1 LKDGG
6 EDLKKVEFVVEYLQD
21 HPSLERLAGML
32 NRTLVGTDNPVDS
45 VQWEL
50 SREDGFIR
58 CQFPLGPG
66 PQDKKIYCDRVGRV
80 LAEYTLSDQEPSLL
94 RSLFQ
99 ARFDLK
105 DDVETDTLIAE
116 TVSLLDGEP
125 DVGETWMGRGRERRL
140 QKLASLFSVYLEDH
154 ERLHLDGFL
163 RFRLSDYRAEV
174 LEAAETAIEERM
186 MERQYQ
192 EFMTLLKSMVE
203 WQETRT
209 SAVHVLHSGG
219 HAFRLLDE
227 EMRPLEPTPMEAD
240 ESQRKEDHKVQEEQ
254 EEESRV
260 VSRLLAASPR
270 QLYIHTPEPDSQ
282 VIRTI
287 IGIFGDRA
295 ALYPDLPTH

>member
-1 LKDGG
+1 M
-6 EDLKKVEFVVEYLQD
+6 KKAQFVVEYGND

-32 NRTLVGTDNPVDS
+32 NRTLVGTENPVGS
-45 VQWEL
+45 VEWEL
-50 SREDGFIR
+50 CREDGYIR

-66 PQDKKIYCDRVGRV
+66 PQDKKKYCDRVGRV
-80 LAEYTLSDQEPSLL
+80 LAEYMLSDQEPSLL
-94 RSLFQ
+94 RSLYQ
-99 ARFDLK
+99 TRLGLK
-105 DDVETDTLIAE
+105 DEVETDLLIAE
-116 TVSLLDGEP
+116 AVSLLDGEP
-125 DVGETWMGRGRERRL
+125 EIGEVWMGRGRERRL
-140 QKLASLFSVYLEDH
+140 QKLASRFSLYLEDH

-174 LEAAETAIEERM
+174 QEAAETAIEERL

-209 SAVHVLHSGG
+209 STVHVLHSGG

-227 EMRPLEPTPMEAD
+227 EMRPLEQENPDLNGSEKRGHL
-240 ESQRKEDHKVQEEQ
+240 EVREEEQ

-270 QLYIHTPEPDSQ
+270 QLYIHTKEPESQ

-295 ALYPDLPTH
+295 AFYPDLPAH

>member
-1 LKDGG
+1 M
-6 EDLKKVEFVVEYLQD
+6 KKVQFVVEYLQD

-32 NRTLVGTDNPVDS
+32 NRTLVGTENPVDS

-94 RSLFQ
+94 RNLFQ
-99 ARFDLK
+99 IRFGLK
-105 DDVETDTLIAE
+105 DAVETDALIAE
-116 TVSLLDGEP
+116 AVSLLDGEP
-125 DVGETWMGRGRERRL
+125 EMGESWMGRGRERRL
-140 QKLASLFSVYLEDH
+140 QKLASRFSLYLEDH
-154 ERLHLDGFL
+154 EHLHLDGFL

-174 LEAAETAIEERM
+174 QEAAETAIEERL

-227 EMRPLEPTPMEAD
+227 EMRPLEQDFMDTD
-240 ESQRKEDHKVQEEQ
+240 DTDDKEVFKAEEEQ

-270 QLYIHTPEPDSQ
+270 QLYIHTPEPESQ

-295 ALYPDLPTH
+295 ELYPDLPAH

>member
-1 LKDGG
+1 LEHGG
-6 EDLKKVEFVVEYLQD
+6 EDLKKVEFVVEYEQD

-32 NRTLVGTDNPVDS
+32 NRTLVGTENPVDS
-45 VQWEL
+45 VQWVL

-66 PQDKKIYCDRVGRV
+66 PLDKKNYCDRVGRV
-80 LAEYTLSDQEPSLL
+80 LAEYTLSDQEPLLL
-94 RSLFQ
+94 RNLFQ
-99 ARFDLK
+99 NRFGLK
-105 DDVETDTLIAE
+105 DAVETDALIAE
-116 TVSLLDGEP
+116 AVSLLDGEP
-125 DVGETWMGRGRERRL
+125 EIGETWMGRGRERRL
-140 QKLASLFSVYLEDH
+140 LKLTTRYSHYLEDH

-163 RFRLSDYRAEV
+163 RFRLSDYRIEV
-174 LEAAETAIEERM
+174 QEAAETAIEERL

-227 EMRPLEPTPMEAD
+227 EMRPLDQNQIDIDGFEKKELAD
-240 ESQRKEDHKVQEEQ
+240 VQEEQ
-254 EEESRV
+254 EEESQV

-270 QLYIHTPEPDSQ
+270 QLFIHTPEPESQ

-295 ALYPDLPTH
+295 ALYPDLPIN

>member
-1 LKDGG
+1 M
-6 EDLKKVEFVVEYLQD
+6 KKMEFVVESMQD
-21 HPSLERLAGML
+21 HPSLVRLAGML
-32 NRTLVGTDNPVDS
+32 NRTLVGTENPVDS

-94 RSLFQ
+94 RHLFQ
-99 ARFDLK
+99 IRYGLK
-105 DDVETDTLIAE
+105 DAVETDSLIAE
-116 TVSLLDGEP
+116 AVCLLDGEP
-125 DVGETWMGRGRERRL
+125 EVGESWMGRGRERRL
-140 QKLASLFSVYLEDH
+140 QKLSSRFSLYLEDH
-154 ERLHLDGFL
+154 ERLHLDGFF
-163 RFRLSDYRAEV
+163 RFRLNDYRFEV
-174 LEAAETAIEERM
+174 QEAAEAAIEERL
-186 MERQYQ
+186 MEKQYQ

-227 EMRPLEPTPMEAD
+227 EMRPLEQEEIVELESMETD
-240 ESQRKEDHKVQEEQ
+240 GTQVILEEQ
-254 EEESRV
+254 EECRV

-270 QLYIHTPEPDSQ
+270 QLFIHTSEPESQ

-295 ALYPDLPTH
+295 ALYPAIPTH

>member
-1 LKDGG
+1 MNRM
-6 EDLKKVEFVVEYLQD
+6 EVVVEYGND
-21 HPSLERLAGML
+21 HSSLERLAGML
-32 NRTLVGTDNPVDS
+32 NRTFVGTDNPVDS

-50 SREDGFIR
+50 SREDGVIR

-66 PQDKKIYCDRVGRV
+66 PEDKKNYCDRVGRA

-94 RSLFQ
+94 RALFQ
-99 ARFDLK
+99 NRFGLK
-105 DDVETDTLIAE
+105 DEFETDALIAE
-116 TVSLLDGEP
+116 AVSLLDGEP
-125 DVGETWMGRGRERRL
+125 DIEESWMGRGRERRL
-140 QKLASLFSVYLEDH
+140 QKLTTRFSHYLEDH
-154 ERLHLDGFL
+154 ERLHLDGFM
-163 RFRLSDYRAEV
+163 RFRLGDYRAEV
-174 LEAAETAIEERM
+174 QEAAETAIEERL

-227 EMRPLEPTPMEAD
+227 EMRPLDQDAHEIENGLPD
-240 ESQRKEDHKVQEEQ
+240 VQEEQ

-270 QLYIHTPEPDSQ
+270 QLYIHTPEPESQ

-295 ALYPDLPTH
+295 ALYPDLPAH

>member
-1 LKDGG
+1 
-6 EDLKKVEFVVEYLQD
+6 
-21 HPSLERLAGML
+21 
-32 NRTLVGTDNPVDS
+32 
-45 VQWEL
+45 
-50 SREDGFIR
+50 
-58 CQFPLGPG
+58 
-66 PQDKKIYCDRVGRV
+66 V

-99 ARFDLK
+99 ARYDLK
-105 DDVETDTLIAE
+105 DDVETDALIAE
-116 TVSLLDGEP
+116 AVSLLDGEP
-125 DVGETWMGRGRERRL
+125 DVGDTWMGRGRERRI
-140 QKLASLFSVYLEDH
+140 QKLASRFSLYLEDH
-154 ERLHLDGFL
+154 EHLHLDGFL

-174 LEAAETAIEERM
+174 QEAAETAIEERL
-186 MERQYQ
+186 MELQYQ

-219 HAFRLLDE
+219 HLFRLLDE
-227 EMRPLEPTPMEAD
+227 DMRPLEQDILDTND
-240 ESQRKEDHKVQEEQ
+240 SHGKDVHQVQEEH

-295 ALYPDLPTH
+295 AVYPDLPAH

>member
-1 LKDGG
+1 
-6 EDLKKVEFVVEYLQD
+6 LKKMEFVVESKED

-32 NRTLVGTDNPVDS
+32 NRTLVGTENPVDS

-50 SREDGFIR
+50 SREDGYIR

-80 LAEYTLSDQEPSLL
+80 LAEYTLSDQEPLIL
-94 RSLFQ
+94 RNLFLIQ
-99 ARFDLK
+99 FGLK
-105 DDVETDTLIAE
+105 ETIETDTLIAE
-116 TVSLLDGEP
+116 AVSLLDGEP
-125 DVGETWMGRGRERRL
+125 DIGETWMGRGRERRL
-140 QKLASLFSVYLEDH
+140 QKLTSRFSLYLEDH
-154 ERLHLDGFL
+154 ERLHLDGFM

-174 LEAAETAIEERM
+174 QEAAETAIEERL
-186 MERQYQ
+186 MERQYE
-192 EFMTLLKSMVE
+192 EFMSLLKSMVE

-227 EMRPLEPTPMEAD
+227 EMRPLEQDIIDAGRSEIR
-240 ESQRKEDHKVQEEQ
+240 EVQQGEQ
-254 EEESRV
+254 EQESRV
-260 VSRLLAASPR
+260 VSQLLAASPK
-270 QLYIHTPEPDSQ
+270 QLYIHTPEPESQ

-295 ALYPDLPTH
+295 ALYPDQPIH

>member
-1 LKDGG
+1 M
-6 EDLKKVEFVVEYLQD
+6 KKVEFVVEYE

-32 NRTLVGTDNPVDS
+32 NRTLIGTDNPVDS

-66 PQDKKIYCDRVGRV
+66 PQDKKNYCDRVGRV

-99 ARFDLK
+99 MRFGLK
-105 DDVETDTLIAE
+105 DEVETDLLIAE
-116 TVSLLDGEP
+116 AVSLMDGEP
-125 DVGETWMGRGRERRL
+125 DFGETWMGRGREHRL
-140 QKLASLFSVYLEDH
+140 QKLTSRFSLYLENH

-163 RFRLSDYRAEV
+163 RFRLNDYRSEV
-174 LEAAETAIEERM
+174 QEAAETAIEERL

-192 EFMTLLKSMVE
+192 EFMALLKSMVE

-209 SAVHVLHSGG
+209 STVHVLHSGG

-227 EMRPLEPTPMEAD
+227 DMRPLEQQYPELTGAGV
-240 ESQRKEDHKVQEEQ
+240 ESQQLAEVHEIHGEQ
-254 EEESRV
+254 VEEEESQV

-270 QLYIHTPEPDSQ
+270 QLYIHTTEPESQ

-295 ALYPDLPTH
+295 ALYPELPAH

>member
-1 LKDGG
+1 M
-6 EDLKKVEFVVEYLQD
+6 EFVVESKED

-32 NRTLVGTDNPVDS
+32 NRTLVGTENPVDS

-50 SREDGFIR
+50 SREDGYIR

-66 PQDKKIYCDRVGRV
+66 PQDKKIYCNRVGRI
-80 LAEYTLSDQEPSLL
+80 LAEYTLSDQEPLIL
-94 RSLFQ
+94 RNLFQ
-99 ARFDLK
+99 IRFGLK
-105 DDVETDTLIAE
+105 EAVETDTLIAE
-116 TVSLLDGEP
+116 AVSLLDGEP
-125 DVGETWMGRGRERRL
+125 DIGEAWMGRGRERRL
-140 QKLASLFSVYLEDH
+140 QKLTLRFSLYLEDH
-154 ERLHLDGFL
+154 ERLHLDGFM

-174 LEAAETAIEERM
+174 QEAAETAIEERL

-227 EMRPLEPTPMEAD
+227 EMRPLELDLMDSGSSEIRD
-240 ESQRKEDHKVQEEQ
+240 VQQQEQ
-254 EEESRV
+254 EQDQELEQEQEQEQESRV
-260 VSRLLAASPR
+260 VSQLLAASPR
-270 QLYIHTPEPDSQ
+270 QLYIHTPEPESQ

-295 ALYPDLPTH
+295 ALYPDLPIR

>member
-1 LKDGG
+1 M
-6 EDLKKVEFVVEYLQD
+6 KKVEFVVEAKQD
-21 HPSLERLAGML
+21 HPSLVRLAGML
-32 NRTLVGTDNPVDS
+32 NRTLMGTENPVDS

-58 CQFPLGPG
+58 CQFPLGPS

-80 LAEYTLSDQEPSLL
+80 LAEYTLSDQEPALL
-94 RSLFQ
+94 RQLFQ
-99 ARFDLK
+99 IRYGLK
-105 DDVETDTLIAE
+105 DTVETDSLIAE
-116 TVSLLDGEP
+116 AVSLLDGEP
-125 DVGETWMGRGRERRL
+125 DMDESWMGRGRERRL
-140 QKLASLFSVYLEDH
+140 QKLTSRFSIYLEDH
-154 ERLHLDGFL
+154 ERLHLDGFF
-163 RFRLSDYRAEV
+163 RFRLADYRVEV
-174 LEAAETAIEERM
+174 QEAAETAIEERL

-227 EMRPLEPTPMEAD
+227 EMRPLEQELVEIDCAEQD
-240 ESQRKEDHKVQEEQ
+240 CAEVLLEEQ
-254 EEESRV
+254 EESLV
-260 VSRLLAASPR
+260 VSRLLAACPR
-270 QLYIHTPEPDSQ
+270 QLFIHTPEPESQ

-295 ALYPDLPTH
+295 ALYPGLPTH

>member
-1 LKDGG
+1 MKQ
-6 EDLKKVEFVVEYLQD
+6 VRFVVEYVQD

-32 NRTLVGTDNPVDS
+32 NRTFVGTDNPVDS

-66 PQDKKIYCDRVGRV
+66 PQDKKNYCLRVGRV
-80 LAEYTLSDQEPSLL
+80 LAEYTLSDLEPTLL
-94 RSLFQ
+94 RSLFHM
-99 ARFDLK
+99 RFGLK
-105 DDVETDTLIAE
+105 DAVEMDALIAE
-116 TVSLLDGEP
+116 AVCLLDGEP
-125 DVGETWMGRGRERRL
+125 ELEETWVGRGRERRL
-140 QKLASLFSVYLEDH
+140 HKLASRFSLYLEDH

-174 LEAAETAIEERM
+174 QEAAETAIEERL
-186 MERQYQ
+186 MEKQYQ
-192 EFMTLLKSMVE
+192 EFMILLKSMVE

-227 EMRPLEPTPMEAD
+227 EMRPLEQDIMDISDSSVKVDAD
-240 ESQRKEDHKVQEEQ
+240 VLDIQEEQ

-270 QLYIHTPEPDSQ
+270 HLYIHTPEPDSQ

-295 ALYPDLPTH
+295 ALYPDLPAH

>member
-1 LKDGG
+1 
-6 EDLKKVEFVVEYLQD
+6 LKKVEFVVEYLQD

-32 NRTLVGTDNPVDS
+32 NRTLVGTENPVDS

-66 PQDKKIYCDRVGRV
+66 PQDKKNYCDRVGRV

-94 RSLFQ
+94 RGLFQ
-99 ARFDLK
+99 NRFGLK
-105 DDVETDTLIAE
+105 DDVETDALIAE

-125 DVGETWMGRGRERRL
+125 DVGETWMGRGREHRI
-140 QKLASLFSVYLEDH
+140 QKLASRFSLYLEDH

-174 LEAAETAIEERM
+174 QEAAETAIEERL

-209 SAVHVLHSGG
+209 STVHVLHSGG

-227 EMRPLEPTPMEAD
+227 EMRPLEQDLMDAEP
-240 ESQRKEDHKVQEEQ
+240 SHRKEIHKAQEEQ

-270 QLYIHTPEPDSQ
+270 QLYIHTTEPDSQ

-295 ALYPDLPTH
+295 ALYPDLPAH